1 MSDVDASQ
9 RATAIEAAL
18 AELQQWGV
26 DRFSIEGV
34 AQRSRLDADY
44 LHEQWASERQLI
56 IDALLSYSDTIISVP
71 DTGSLQ
77 GDLTELALAIATYV
91 NQPMGR
97 RIARMMVV
105 DTKSHTADYR
115 TRSQFWTMRT
125 EAIEVIFSR
134 AAQRGELRDDV
145 KPSIA
150 LQLLTCP
157 LHTFALYSDRS
168 VDPGYC
174 REIAAL
180 VTRAVQR

>member
-1 MSDVDASQ
+1 MSDVDASR

-34 AQRSRLDADY
+34 AQRSRLEADY
-44 LHEQWASERQLI
+44 LHEQWTSERQLI
-56 IDALLSYSDTIISVP
+56 IDALLNYSDTIISVP

-77 GDLTELALAIATYV
+77 GDLTELALAIAAYV

-105 DTKSHTADYR
+105 DSKSHTVDHR
-115 TRSQFWTMRT
+115 TRTQFWMQRT
-125 EAIEVIFSR
+125 EAIEVVFRR
-134 AAQRGELRDDV
+134 AAERGELRDDV
-145 KPSIA
+145 KPAIA

-157 LHTFALYSDRS
+157 LHTFALYTDQS
-168 VDPGYC
+168 VNPGYC
-174 REIAAL
+174 REIANL